1 MSQENDLPGDS
12 LLPYDAW
19 TEEATREV
27 MLRAL
32 EHAVKHGL
40 PGEHHFYITF
50 ITTAAGVNIPGHLR
64 ARYPEEMTIV
74 LQHQYWDLKVDRAA
88 RVFSVGLSFGQVPS
102 TLIIPFAA
110 ITAFWDPAV
119 RVGLRFS
126 LAPRGQAAAEPAIE
140 AASPT
145 AALPA
150 PTGTVAAVDPAEP
163 EAAKPQVISLDA
175 FRRKP
180 ARD

>member
-1 MSQENDLPGDS
+1 MSQEQDLPGDS
-12 LLPYDAW
+12 LLPYDVW

-50 ITTAAGVNIPGHLR
+50 TTTAPGVNIPGHLR

-88 RVFSVGLSFGQVPS
+88 RIFSVGLSFGQVPS
-102 TLIIPFAA
+102 TLVIPFGA

-119 RVGLRFS
+119 RVGLRFN
-126 LAPRGQAAAEPAIE
+126 LTQGAAEARPPEPTPA
-140 AASPT
+140 AT
-145 AALPA
+145 
-150 PTGTVAAVDPAEP
+150 TEP
-163 EAAKPQVISLDA
+163 EAEAPKPQVVSLDA